1 MATDVK
7 IPAGFRLVSNAS
19 TNPPAIPEGFKLVS
33 TPQIT
38 PEVQAKVDANNAAY
52 AQKSA
57 ELNKEYPFVSLV
69 ENKPESLGAKI
80 ARPIARGGLLA
91 MQGVANAGLNPAG
104 YVARAAGVDTAP
116 VKPENWVERG
126 IERSGEY
133 GYDAAGIYAG
143 LKGAQTAAEAS
154 SIAPSLGKNILNVLT
169 EGGMPTALATST
181 GSAML
186 RGYINPRNEFE
197 GWLTD
202 LAGAGIGGALQG
214 AFTRSVVPTK
224 GSLKEALPIDKAN
237 AALSKGIKADK
248 TKGIA
253 RQINQDAPAVYNSL
267 NDDAAQALDKAI
279 GRKLNIDG
287 ALDSQKQRYD
297 NYIGQNADRIVL
309 GENPVPTVTRYKGGD
324 DIAVAKSIRRNMSK
338 DDPNFQW
345 RRDENGNYDYEH
357 FVKDP
362 MRAEYLKT
370 FNSTYKNPQ
379 HDIMAPNKDGYIMNY
394 LLREYHNPEIGKNV
408 YDKIVKNPTNGMT
421 VTKFAR
427 EGKQGLK
434 EFEKVFKNGL
444 SPQASEAGLG
454 LSQVGNAPSST
465 LRVNYNIPQNSIN
478 VKQNAPTLRQLS
490 EGLSD
495 YQTQVLNDVIQEGAD
510 KVTNPK
516 GSLRAVHRALEV
528 LNKRIDNTIN
538 ENPLRPRAK
547 GDPDVKDLME
557 VKGRINQALD
567 FGGIKPYDEGMSKA
581 KGLRDAF
588 ERGYNFKPSEIKFEN
603 LGLKTLRDKKAFLQG
618 YTARLEDNVLSDG
631 GTNLA
636 TSIKKGEN
644 VLKKVLSK
652 DKFDTLMKDADKIEE
667 SFKRLKSLEGQANRE
682 VLKETERGGS
692 PYRETFE
699 SPGSTKGRLMDM
711 LFGWAGRL
719 GSKRLANAYLNP
731 EIDSIKQFGGLKGAL
746 KGAGAADTR
755 QLMIDLLNG
764 AE

>member
-7 IPAGFRLVSNAS
+7 IPAGFRLVSNAP
-19 TNPPAIPEGFKLVS
+19 TNPPAIPEGFKLVT

-38 PEVQAKVDANNAAY
+38 PEVQAKLDANNAAA
-52 AQKSA
+52 AQRQ
-57 ELNKEYPFVSLV
+57 EDLRDEYPFVSFI
-69 ENKPESLGAKI
+69 EEQPKSLAAKI
-80 ARPIARGGLLA
+80 TRPIARAGLLTA
-91 MQGVANAGLNPAG
+91 QGISNAGLNPAG
-104 YVARAAGVDTAP
+104 YIARAAGVDTEP

-126 IERSGEY
+126 AERAGQY

-154 SIAPSLGKNILNVLT
+154 SIAPSLGKNILNFLT

-237 AALSKGIKADK
+237 AALSKGIRADK

-267 NDDAAQALDKAI
+267 NDDASQALDKAI

-297 NYIGQNADRIVL
+297 NYIGQNANRIVL
-309 GENPVPTVTRYKGGD
+309 GENPVPTREQIKGIKPQSKYNPNRKLTREEAD
-324 DIAVAKSIRRNMSK
+324 A
-338 DDPNFQW
+338 
-345 RRDENGNYDYEH
+345 
-357 FVKDP
+357 
-362 MRAEYLKT
+362 
-370 FNSTYKNPQ
+370 
-379 HDIMAPNKDGYIMNY
+379 
-394 LLREYHNPEIGKNV
+394 LLRDRAALQKLGIYNDE
-408 YDKIVKNPTNGMT
+408 
-421 VTKFAR
+421 
-427 EGKQGLK
+427 
-434 EFEKVFKNGL
+434 L
-444 SPQASEAGLG
+444 SYLPNAVEDRLG
-454 LSQVGNAPSST
+454 IQHLS
-465 LRVNYNIPQNSIN
+465 QNSIN

-547 GDPDVKDLME
+547 GDPDVRDLME
-557 VKGRINQALD
+557 VKGRLNQALD

-581 KGLRDAF
+581 KALRNAF
-588 ERGYNFKPSEIKFEN
+588 ETGYNFKPSEIKFEN

-699 SPGSTKGRLMDM
+699 SSGSTKGRLMDM

-731 EIDSIKQFGGLKGAL
+731 EIDSMKQFGGLMGAL